1 MGNIEEFLTLADGS
15 TLFYRLKEIDSP
27 YWIIATHGIGEHSGR
42 HKYLE
47 SLFGDRFNL
56 FKYDL
61 RGHGKSSGER
71 GQINDFDQYQDDLA
85 EIIHFLK
92 TKYKMSKYILFGH
105 SMGALITAA
114 HLQAQNIDP
123 DLQFVYL
130 SSPPVGIGGGLGEI
144 VKKIPSELFGYLSK
158 FKKGMMLPGMVDLKS
173 LSSDASVGQK
183 YLDDPLTLK
192 TLHSNLLISLV
203 AKAKSVFARP
213 LRISCPVTCSVGSD
227 DKIVSVSELIN
238 YFTLVDKSAKLRV
251 FKRARHEIHNEIKE
265 IREEYFN
272 FLRDAVTHSVYP
284 D

>member
-85 EIIHFLK
+85 EIINFLK

-183 YLDDPLTLK
+183 YLDDPLTWK
-192 TLHSNLLISLV
+192 TIHSNLLISLV

-213 LRISCPVTCSVGSD
+213 LRSSCPVTCSVGSD

-251 FKRARHEIHNEIKE
+251 FKRARHEIHNEVKE
-265 IREEYFN
+265 IREEYFD
-272 FLRDAVTHSVYP
+272 FLRDAITHSVYP